1 MSAGDVLRLLL
12 VLVGLGLLVRST
24 ISLAKKH
31 MTESFCIFW
40 GLLAVIIIVVGII
53 IRPIG
58 WNRYISW
65 PAMVMIFCGLVTLLI
80 AGYFF
85 SIRISNLIR
94 QTTELAI
101 QVSLLN
107 LENELLMQE
116 LSKANG
122 TAAATAGEKY
132 EEEHL
137 IRH

>member
-12 VLVGLGLLVRST
+12 VAVGLGLFVLST
-24 ISLAKKH
+24 VSLAKKH
-31 MTESFCIFW
+31 MTETFCIFW
-40 GLLAVIIIVVGII
+40 GLIAVIFIVVGII

-58 WNRYISW
+58 WNQYISW
-65 PAMVMIFCGLVTLLI
+65 PALVMIFLGLVALLI

-107 LENELLMQE
+107 LENELLSKE
-116 LSKANG
+116 LAESNEEF
-122 TAAATAGEKY
+122 AATAGEKY
-132 EEEHL
+132 EEDHL